1 MEMITKQNGGLN
13 RQQQAIFL
21 MMAAK
26 MARAQPKERESAN
39 GR

>member
-26 MARAQPKERESAN
+26 MARA
-39 GR
+39 